1 LITLEEGG
9 EDPDKV
15 RGGHCLVN
23 WKVCTKPKKWGGL
36 CIKDLEK
43 FDRSL
48 RLRWLWLCWDEYDR
62 PWKRLLR
69 YQDRTDSALFFA
81 STLITVGDGT
91 ITPFWEAK
99 WVDGA
104 SPMELAPNLYSQ
116 ARYKFRIVHHELQNF
131 NWTKNLRNVN
141 TKELLDE
148 FVLLFSYISQVSQNE
163 NKDAI
168 VWK

>member
-15 RGGHCLVN
+15 RGGQCLVN

-69 YQDRTDSALFFA
+69 YQGRTDSALFFA
-81 STLITVGDGT
+81 STLITVGDGKN
-91 ITPFWEAK
+91 TPFWEAK

-148 FVLLFSYISQVSQNE
+148 FVLLFSYISQVSLNE

-168 VWK
+168 V